1 MLLTSKW
8 PRSCN
13 SWTVPK
19 VSWWGVAMHHTGPR
33 WNVRCSIV
41 TSDHVQLWTM
51 RCLHI
56 QPTVIWCLH
65 TQPSLDWYDVIPS
78 PQWYHVITS
87 ECQPAPT
94 LYFTVYILGWAGW
107 RNRMGLGWQWQV
119 SNGQKMLE
127 TSQQLNLVKLSGDI
141 QHPTPHNDSLI
152 FSYL

>member
-1 MLLTSKW
+1 MSLISVPPMKCS
-8 PRSCN
+8 SCN

-94 LYFTVYILGWAGW
+94 LYFTVYILGSVTQPYGTRTTVTSLKRAKNVG
-107 RNRMGLGWQWQV
+107 NFPTTQLGEV
-119 SNGQKMLE
+119 
-127 TSQQLNLVKLSGDI
+127 VRR
-141 QHPTPHNDSLI
+141 HPT
-152 FSYL
+152 SYPS